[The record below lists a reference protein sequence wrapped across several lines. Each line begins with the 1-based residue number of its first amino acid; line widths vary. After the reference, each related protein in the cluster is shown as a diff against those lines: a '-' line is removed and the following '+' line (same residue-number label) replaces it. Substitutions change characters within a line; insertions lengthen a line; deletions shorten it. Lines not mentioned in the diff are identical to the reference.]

1 MIEAALTYV
10 AEPQSEKMPV
20 RDNATLLHGQLDQTS
35 HHDLKR
41 DLERAAVLYAHQR
54 AMWALASKEE
64 RREMDASRTAAHN
77 AFIDACNILSRA
89 MTRSG
94 EDASWRTALG
104 DDRKVIGDFAC
115 HLHCLLAISAR

>member
-1 MIEAALTYV
+1 MA
-10 AEPQSEKMPV
+10 
-20 RDNATLLHGQLDQTS
+20 QTS
-35 HHDLKR
+35 HRDLKR

-54 AMWALASKEE
+54 ATWALASTEE
-64 RREMDASRTAAHN
+64 RGETDASRTTAHN
-77 AFIDACNILSRA
+77 AFIDARNILSRA

-115 HLHCLLAISAR
+115 HVHCLIAIAAR